1 MYRQAAR
8 QVCRANA
15 GCSCQALIAHVVCL
29 GLHVR
34 ALMHAGLKSR
44 SACQPAHSRPASSRF
59 VCSSV
64 VWCALSRCSSRMC
77 AIDCVCAWVGGS
89 VCACGWRWVFMCAC
103 MFVCL
108 WVGVSNCVCGSLLVS
123 VGVGVGVGVCVH
135 VCVHVCACVCVCVC
149 VCVEGVFCA
158 SARVGMAC
166 QCHALLLNCRLGL
179 FSAKP
184 FYWAVHC
191 RDACTNAYAH
201 PICMQSKRD
210 QRTNNEKL
218 TAPRGVPR
226 QSPTLVLTGPCAA

>member
-64 VWCALSRCSSRMC
+64 VWCALSRCSSRVR

-123 VGVGVGVGVCVH
+123 VGVGVGVCVH

-149 VCVEGVFCA
+149 VCVCGGGVLCECACGHGLPVPCFVAELQAWAVQCEAFLLGGALPGCMHQCICA
-158 SARVGMAC
+158 SYL
-166 QCHALLLNCRLGL
+166 HAKQAG
-179 FSAKP
+179 SANK
-184 FYWAVHC
+184 
-191 RDACTNAYAH
+191 
-201 PICMQSKRD
+201 Q
-210 QRTNNEKL
+210 
-218 TAPRGVPR
+218 
-226 QSPTLVLTGPCAA
+226 